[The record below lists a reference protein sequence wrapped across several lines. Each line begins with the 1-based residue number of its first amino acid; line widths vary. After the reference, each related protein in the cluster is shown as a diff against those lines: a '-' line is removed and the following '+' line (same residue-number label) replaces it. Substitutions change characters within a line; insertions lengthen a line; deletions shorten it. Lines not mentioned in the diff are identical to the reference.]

1 MIEFI
6 VLSIAIILLY
16 LFLPIVVIFY
26 IIKYLLTGNKRE
38 LKVWFYRSAREIDVF
53 ANVIGSDL
61 FNAIFIVDQGYKFGN
76 PKETISSVLGKNQ
89 RDKTLSLAGD
99 GLRRILD
106 LIDENHCL
114 NSINS
119 EVTNTKKDISK

>member
-53 ANVIGSDL
+53 ANVVGSDL

-119 EVTNTKKDISK
+119 EVTNIKKDISK

>member
-53 ANVIGSDL
+53 ANVVGSDL

>member
-1 MIEFI
+1 MMEFI

-53 ANVIGSDL
+53 ANVTGSDL

-119 EVTNTKKDISK
+119 DVTNTKKDISK

>member
-1 MIEFI
+1 MREFT
-6 VLSIAIILLY
+6 VLTIAIILLY
-16 LFLPIVVIFY
+16 LFLPVVVIFY

-38 LKVWFYRSAREIDVF
+38 LKVWFFRSAREIDVF

-61 FNAIFIVDQGYKFGN
+61 FNAIFITDGGYKFGN

-99 GLRRILD
+99 LLRWILD
-106 LIDENHCL
+106 LIDDNHCL
-114 NSINS
+114 NSINDDA
-119 EVTNTKKDISK
+119 TNTHKDISK

>member
-114 NSINS
+114 NSINN

>member
-1 MIEFI
+1 MIEFV

-53 ANVIGSDL
+53 ANVVGSDL
-61 FNAIFIVDQGYKFGN
+61 FNTIFIVDQGYKFGN

>member
-53 ANVIGSDL
+53 ANVVGSDL

-114 NSINS
+114 NSINN

>member
-53 ANVIGSDL
+53 ANVVGSDL
-61 FNAIFIVDQGYKFGN
+61 FNAIFIVDQGYKFVN

>member
-1 MIEFI
+1 MIEFL

-16 LFLPIVVIFY
+16 LFLPVVVGFY

-38 LKVWFYRSAREIDVF
+38 LKVWFFRSAREIDVF
-53 ANVIGSDL
+53 ANVVGSDL

-89 RDKTLSLAGD
+89 RDKTLSLAGNL
-99 GLRRILD
+99 LRWILD
-106 LIDENHCL
+106 LIDDNHCIK
-114 NSINS
+114 SIND

>member
-1 MIEFI
+1 MIEFV

-53 ANVIGSDL
+53 ANVVGSDL